1 MVLQHPDVV
10 QPRDV
15 PGRVML
21 EVLGISKRFP
31 GVQALDRVDFDV
43 RRGEI
48 HILLGENGAG
58 KSTLMKI
65 LSGAYTSDAGSI
77 IIQGRPVEIRNPRH
91 AQELGISIIYQAF
104 NQAPH
109 LTVGENILLGR
120 EPLTRWGTIDWREL
134 RRQAQEILDR
144 VGLRVNCRARVMD
157 MSVAGRQMV
166 EIAKALSLDAT
177 LIIMDEPT
185 SALTERE
192 VRRLF
197 EIIRALRSRNVS
209 IIYISHRLEEVKEI
223 GDRVTVLRD
232 GRKVGT
238 LPIEQADFPTLV
250 RMMVG
255 RDIELTSLTDRRA
268 GTEEVLR
275 VEGLT
280 RHGVLDHVSFT
291 AHAGEIV
298 TLAGLVGSGR
308 TQVVRAIFGADP
320 VDSGEIY
327 VNRRRVRIRRP
338 RDTVRLGLG
347 LLTEDRLISGLAMGM
362 AVGHNIT
369 LPSLQRFD
377 HLGLLHLGAE
387 RTAAH
392 LTMRQLRIA
401 APGPGVPVRFL
412 SGGNQQKVVL
422 AKWLMASARIL
433 FLDEP
438 TQGIDVGAKE
448 EVHRL
453 MVDFARRQGGTVV
466 MISSDLP
473 EVLRMSD
480 RILVMRGG
488 RIVAELAGA
497 SATQEEITKHALGV
511 EDS

>member
-1 MVLQHPDVV
+1 MTLGYSDAMQS
-10 QPRDV
+10 RDV
-15 PGRVML
+15 DDRSVL
-21 EVLGISKRFP
+21 EVRGISKRFP

-43 RRGEI
+43 RRGEV
-48 HILLGENGAG
+48 HVLLGENGAG

-65 LSGAYTSDAGSI
+65 LSGAYTSDAGKI
-77 IIQGRPVEIRNPRH
+77 VIQGRPVEIRNPRH
-91 AQELGISIIYQAF
+91 AQQLGISIIYQTF
-104 NQAPH
+104 NQTPH

-120 EPLTRWGTIDWREL
+120 EPLTRWGTIEWRVL
-134 RRQAQEILDR
+134 YRQAQEILDR
-144 VGLRVNCRARVMD
+144 VGLKVNCRTRVMD
-157 MSVAGRQMV
+157 LSVAGRQMV
-166 EIAKALSLDAT
+166 EIAKALSLDAN
-177 LIIMDEPT
+177 LIMMDEPT

-192 VRRLF
+192 THRLF

-209 IIYISHRLEEVKEI
+209 IVYISHRLEEVKEI

-238 LPIEQADFPTLV
+238 LPIEQADFATLV

-255 RDIELTSLTDRRA
+255 RDIELTSLANRRV

-275 VEGLT
+275 VENLT
-280 RHGVLDHVSFT
+280 RRGALDHVSFT

-308 TQVVRAIFGADP
+308 TQVVRAVFGADP
-320 VDSGEIY
+320 IDSGEVY

-338 RDTVRLGLG
+338 QDAVQLGLG
-347 LLTEDRLISGLAMGM
+347 LLTEDRLISGLAMSM
-362 AVGHNIT
+362 MVGHNIT
-369 LPSLQRFD
+369 LPSLQRFE
-377 HLGLLHLGAE
+377 HYGLLHLHNE
-387 RTAAH
+387 RVAA
-392 LTMRQLRIA
+392 RRAIVQLRIVTS
-401 APGPGVPVRFL
+401 GVGQAVRYL

-422 AKWLMASARIL
+422 AKWLMANTRIL

-453 MVDFARRQGGTVV
+453 MIDFTREQGGTVV

-480 RILVMRGG
+480 RVLVMRDG
-488 RIVAELAGA
+488 RIVAELPGA
-497 SATQEEITKHALGV
+497 SATQEEVTKYALGV
-511 EDS
+511 ESR

>member
-1 MVLQHPDVV
+1 MPHSADVR
-10 QPRDV
+10 QTRDV
-15 PGRVML
+15 ADHVIL

-31 GVQALDRVDFDV
+31 GVQALDSVDFDV
-43 RRGEI
+43 RKGEV
-48 HILLGENGAG
+48 HVLLGENGAG

-65 LSGAYTSDAGSI
+65 LSGAYTSDAGKI
-77 IIQGRPVEIRNPRH
+77 IIYGQPIEIQNPRH
-91 AQELGISIIYQAF
+91 AQELGISIIYQTF

-120 EPLTRWGTIDWREL
+120 EPLTRWGTIDGGEL
-134 RRQAQEILDR
+134 YRQAQEILDR
-144 VGLRVNCRARVMD
+144 VGLKATCRARVMD
-157 MSVAGRQMV
+157 LSVAGRQMV
-166 EIAKALSLDAT
+166 EIAKALSLDAS

-192 VRRLF
+192 TRRLF
-197 EIIRALRSRNVS
+197 EIIRNLRSRGVS
-209 IIYISHRLEEVKEI
+209 VVYISHRLEEVKEI

-255 RDIELTSLTDRRA
+255 RDIELTSLADRRV

-275 VEGLT
+275 VENLT
-280 RHGVLDHVSFT
+280 RRGVLDHASFT

-308 TQVVRAIFGADP
+308 TQVVRVIFGADP
-320 VDSGEIY
+320 IESGEIY

-338 RDTVRLGLG
+338 RDAVRLGLG
-347 LLTEDRLISGLAMGM
+347 LLTEDRLMSGLAMGM
-362 AVGHNIT
+362 MVGHNIT
-369 LPSLQRFD
+369 LPSLQRFE
-377 HLGLLHLGAE
+377 HLGVLQLGNE
-387 RTAAH
+387 WAAARRAMH
-392 LTMRQLRIA
+392 QLRIA
-401 APGPGVPVRFL
+401 APGAGVPVRYL

-422 AKWLMASARIL
+422 AKWLMANTRIL

-448 EVHRL
+448 EVHRM

-480 RILVMRGG
+480 RVLVMRGG
-488 RIVAELAGA
+488 RVVAELPGR
-497 SATQEEITKHALGV
+497 SATQEEITKYALGV
-511 EDS
+511 ESR